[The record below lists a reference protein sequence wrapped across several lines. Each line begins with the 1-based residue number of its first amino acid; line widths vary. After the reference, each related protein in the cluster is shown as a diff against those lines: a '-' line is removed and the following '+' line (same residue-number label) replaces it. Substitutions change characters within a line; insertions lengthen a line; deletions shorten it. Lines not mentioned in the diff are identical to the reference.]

1 MASRRTKRKTKKNRR
16 QHGGGTTLL
25 KVHFGAKQVQSNI
38 IPLANTQ
45 GIPAVSI
52 QSGPTTLYTLIM
64 HDPDAP
70 GHSAARPYLHWL
82 VTDIPGPNFNE
93 GHILFS
99 YAAPQPPSGIHR
111 YYFSLYEQLHGSSV
125 LHQSPSASV
134 LRQSPPKADEFDLKE
149 FIRSNGLRLAAQV
162 HMRVSAQPEQ

>member
-1 MASRRTKRKTKKNRR
+1 MAKKRTRRKTRKQR
-16 QHGGGTTLL
+16 GGDTTLL

-45 GIPAVSI
+45 GIPTVSI

-70 GHSAARPYLHWL
+70 GHSADRPYLHWL
-82 VTDIPGPNFNE
+82 VADIPGPNFNE
-93 GHILFS
+93 GQILFS

-111 YYFSLYEQLHGSSV
+111 YYFSLYEQTRHGPV
-125 LHQSPSASV
+125 EKPA
-134 LRQSPPKADEFDLKE
+134 AANFNLKE
-149 FIRSNGLRLAAQV
+149 YVRSNGLRLVGQLF
-162 HMRVSAQPEQ
+162 MRVQA

>member
-1 MASRRTKRKTKKNRR
+1 MAKKTTRRKTRKQR
-16 QHGGGTTLL
+16 GGTNSLL
-25 KVHFGAKQVQSNI
+25 KVYFGAKQVQSNI

-125 LHQSPSASV
+125 L
-134 LRQSPPKADEFDLKE
+134 RQSPPKADQFDLKE

-162 HMRVSAQPEQ
+162 HMRVAAPSE